1 MHIRTNDRLM
11 KQSSPDI
18 DKLAGIEYYTT
29 EFDGIG
35 GTIKKNTEDF
45 HVQEII
51 SNIFLNQITPD
62 QTTSNIFPV
71 YEIRKKGMD
80 SSHAILT
87 LRKKTGLDLK
97 IVGIKDA
104 KATTIQYASSSSSSS
119 STRKTI
125 KNIDLGKIKLTL
137 VGFSRKPIE
146 KNNLVGNTFD
156 IRIVEPKRDKLGN
169 ISQFLRDINRLGNYY
184 GLQRF
189 GSERLVTHLVGK
201 AILERKFDKA
211 IEILLTY
218 TTKYDSKFSREI
230 REKLKDIKSN
240 PNLIHEIPPGMDIE
254 KNLAQA
260 ILKGKDPISVL
271 RTIPINIRRLFVQAF
286 QAYLFN
292 KTLSIAIRND
302 FSLTV
307 PEENDLCFDVF
318 ADELIFGKI
327 RKYEKEKPTDSRIL
341 RLPIIRLPGYS
352 FQPGKN
358 RFDKIIKEFMK
369 YENIAAK
376 DFFIKE
382 MQELS
387 ESGGFRQAC
396 YICKNFSYIREENSL
411 SVGFSVPKGSYA
423 TVLLRELIK
432 PANPIESGF

>member
-1 MHIRTNDRLM
+1 MNDCLM
-11 KQSSPDI
+11 KKSSPDI

-29 EFDGIG
+29 DSDGIG

-51 SNIFLNQITPD
+51 SNIFLKQISPE

-119 STRKTI
+119 SARKVI

-146 KNNLVGNTFD
+146 KNDLVGNTFD
-156 IRIVEPKRDKLGN
+156 IRIVEPKRDKLDN
-169 ISQFLRDINRLGNYY
+169 ISQFLCDINRLGNYY

-211 IEILLTY
+211 KEILLTH

-230 REKLKDIKSN
+230 REKLRDIKGN

-260 ILKGKDPISVL
+260 ILRGKDSISAL

-292 KTLSIAIRND
+292 KTLSIAIRDD

-318 ADELIFGKI
+318 EDSLIFGKI
-327 RKYEKEKPTDSRIL
+327 RKYEKEKLTDTRIQK
-341 RLPIIRLPGYS
+341 LPIIRLPGYS

-358 RFDKIIKEFMK
+358 RFDKIIKELMK
-369 YENIAAK
+369 HENITAK

-396 YICKNFSYIREENSL
+396 YVCKNFQYKREENSL
-411 SVGFSVPKGSYA
+411 LVGFSVPKGSYA
-423 TVLLRELIK
+423 TILLRELIK
-432 PANPIESGF
+432 PPNPIESGF

>member
-1 MHIRTNDRLM
+1 MNDRLM

-29 EFDGIG
+29 EFNGIG

-51 SNIFLNQITPD
+51 NNIFLKQISPE

-80 SSHAILT
+80 SSHAVLT

-104 KATTIQYASSSSSSS
+104 KATTIQYASSSA
-119 STRKTI
+119 RKFI

-137 VGFSRKPIE
+137 IGFSRKPIE
-146 KNNLVGNTFD
+146 KNNLVGNTFG
-156 IRIVEPKRDKLGN
+156 IRIVKPTMDKLNN
-169 ISQFLRDINRLGNYY
+169 ITQFLSDINKLGNYY

-211 IEILLTY
+211 TEILLTY

-230 REKLKDIKSN
+230 REKLRDIKSN
-240 PNLIHEIPPGMDIE
+240 PNLLREIPPGMDIE

-260 ILKGKDPISVL
+260 ILMGKDSISAL

-292 KTLSIAIRND
+292 KTLSIAIRDD

-318 ADELIFGKI
+318 EDSLIFGKI
-327 RKYEKEKPTDSRIL
+327 RKYEKEKFMDNKMQ

-358 RFDKIIKEFMK
+358 RFDKILKEFMK
-369 YENIAAK
+369 HENITAK

-396 YICKNFSYIREENSL
+396 YVCKNFKYKREDNSL
-411 SVGFSVPKGSYA
+411 FVEFSVPKGSYA

>member
-1 MHIRTNDRLM
+1 MDVKTNDRLM

-18 DKLAGIEYYTT
+18 DKLAGIEYYSTG
-29 EFDGIG
+29 FDGIG
-35 GTIKKNTEDF
+35 GTIKKNVDDF

-51 SNIFLNQITPD
+51 NNIFLEQISPD
-62 QTTSNIFPV
+62 QTSSNVFPV

-80 SSHAILT
+80 SSHAILI

-104 KATTIQYASSSSSSS
+104 KATTIQYASSN
-119 STRKTI
+119 TRKAI

-146 KNNLVGNTFD
+146 KNNLVGNIFE
-156 IRIVEPKRDKLGN
+156 IRIAEPKRDKLDN

-211 IEILLTY
+211 TEILMTY
-218 TTKYDSKFSREI
+218 TTNYDSKFSREI
-230 REKLKDIKSN
+230 REKLSDIKSN
-240 PNLIHEIPPGMDIE
+240 PNLIREIPPGMDIE
-254 KNLAQA
+254 KNIAQA
-260 ILKGKDPISVL
+260 ILRGKDSISAL
-271 RTIPINIRRLFVQAF
+271 RTIPISIRRLFVQAF
-286 QAYLFN
+286 QAFLFN
-292 KTLSIAIRND
+292 KTLSIAIRDD
-302 FSLTV
+302 FSLTI

-318 ADELIFGKI
+318 GDDLTFGKI
-327 RKYEKEKPTDSRIL
+327 RKYEKGKPTDSRVQ

-369 YENIAAK
+369 QENINAK

-396 YICKNFSYIREENSL
+396 YVCKNFKYKREENSL
-411 SVGFSVPKGSYA
+411 LVGFSVPKGSYA

-432 PANPIESGF
+432 PVNPIESGF

>member
-1 MHIRTNDRLM
+1 MNDCLM
-11 KQSSPDI
+11 KKSSPDI

-51 SNIFLNQITPD
+51 NNIFLNQISPE
-62 QTTSNIFPV
+62 QTVSNIFPV
-71 YEIRKKGMD
+71 YEIRKKGID

-104 KATTIQYASSSSSSS
+104 KATTIQYASSN
-119 STRKTI
+119 TRKVI

-146 KNNLVGNTFD
+146 KNNLIGNTFE
-156 IRIVEPKRDKLGN
+156 IRIVEPKRDKLDN
-169 ISQFLRDINRLGNYY
+169 ISQFLRDINSLGNYY

-211 IEILLTY
+211 TEILMTY

-230 REKLKDIKSN
+230 REKLRDIKSN
-240 PNLIHEIPPGMDIE
+240 PNLLHEIPSGMDIE

-260 ILKGKDPISVL
+260 ILRGKDPISAL

-292 KTLSIAIRND
+292 KTLSIAIRDD
-302 FSLTV
+302 FSLNV
-307 PEENDLCFDVF
+307 PEENDLCFDVY
-318 ADELIFGKI
+318 DDSLIFGKI
-327 RKYEKEKPTDSRIL
+327 RKYEKEKPTDSRIH

-358 RFDKIIKEFMK
+358 RFDKILKEFMK
-369 YENIAAK
+369 SENMTAK

-382 MQELS
+382 MQEVS

-396 YICKNFSYIREENSL
+396 FVCKHFKHKIEENSL
-411 SVGFSVPKGSYA
+411 LVGFSVPKGSYA
-423 TVLLRELIK
+423 TILLRELIK

>member
-1 MHIRTNDRLM
+1 M

-104 KATTIQYASSSSSSS
+104 KATTIQYASSSSS
-119 STRKTI
+119 TRKTI

-156 IRIVEPKRDKLGN
+156 IRIVEPKRDKLGK

-260 ILKGKDPISVL
+260 ILKGKDPISAL

-327 RKYEKEKPTDSRIL
+327 RKYEKEKPTDSRIQ

-396 YICKNFSYIREENSL
+396 YICNNFSYMREENSL

>member
-1 MHIRTNDRLM
+1 M

-18 DKLAGIEYYTT
+18 DKLAGIEYYAT
-29 EFDGIG
+29 EFDGMG

-51 SNIFLNQITPD
+51 SNIFLEQISPE
-62 QTTSNIFPV
+62 QTRSNIFPV

-87 LRKKTGLDLK
+87 LKKKTGLDLK

-104 KATTIQYASSSSSSS
+104 KATTIQYASSNS
-119 STRKTI
+119 STRKVI
-125 KNIDLGKIKLTL
+125 KNMDLGKIKLTL

-156 IRIVEPKRDKLGN
+156 IRIVEPKRDKLDN
-169 ISQFLRDINRLGNYY
+169 IVQFLCDINSLGNYY

-211 IEILLTY
+211 TEILLTY
-218 TTKYDSKFSREI
+218 TTKYDSKYSQEI
-230 REKLKDIKSN
+230 REKLRDIKSN
-240 PNLIHEIPPGMDIE
+240 PNLLREIPPGMDIE
-254 KNLAQA
+254 INLAQA
-260 ILKGKDPISVL
+260 ILKGKDSISAL

-292 KTLSIAIRND
+292 KTLSIAIRD
-302 FSLTV
+302 EFSLTV

-318 ADELIFGKI
+318 DDNLIFGKI
-327 RKYEKEKPTDSRIL
+327 RKYEKEKPTDSRIQ

-369 YENIAAK
+369 HENITAK

-382 MQELS
+382 MQEIS

-396 YICKNFSYIREENSL
+396 YVCKNFKYKKEENSL
-411 SVGFSVPKGSYA
+411 LVGFSVPKGSYA

-432 PANPIESGF
+432 PVNPIESGF

>member
-1 MHIRTNDRLM
+1 M

-18 DKLAGIEYYTT
+18 DKLAGIEYYST

-35 GTIKKNTEDF
+35 GTIKKNAEDF

-51 SNIFLNQITPD
+51 NNIFLEQISPD
-62 QTTSNIFPV
+62 QTSNNVFPV
-71 YEIRKKGMD
+71 YEIKKKGMD
-80 SSHAILT
+80 SSHAILI

-104 KATTIQYASSSSSSS
+104 KAATIQYASSN
-119 STRKTI
+119 TRKAV

-146 KNNLVGNTFD
+146 KNNLVGNIFQ
-156 IRIVEPKRDKLGN
+156 IRIAEPKRDKVDN
-169 ISQFLRDINRLGNYY
+169 ILQFLSDINRLGNYY

-211 IEILLTY
+211 IEILMTY
-218 TTKYDSKFSREI
+218 TTNYDSKFSREI
-230 REKLKDIKSN
+230 REKLSDIKSN
-240 PNLIHEIPPGMDIE
+240 PNLIREIPHGMDIE

-260 ILKGKDPISVL
+260 ILRGKDSISAL
-271 RTIPINIRRLFVQAF
+271 RTIPISIRRLFVQAF
-286 QAYLFN
+286 QAFLFN
-292 KTLSIAIRND
+292 KTLSIAIRDD
-302 FSLTV
+302 FSLTI

-318 ADELIFGKI
+318 GDDLTFGKI
-327 RKYEKEKPTDSRIL
+327 RKYEKGKPTDSRVK

-369 YENIAAK
+369 QENLNAK

-396 YICKNFSYIREENSL
+396 YVCKNFKYKKEENSL
-411 SVGFSVPKGSYA
+411 LVGFSVPKGSYA

-432 PANPIESGF
+432 PVNPIESGF

>member
-1 MHIRTNDRLM
+1 M
-11 KQSSPDI
+11 KISSPDI

-29 EFDGIG
+29 EFEGIG

-51 SNIFLNQITPD
+51 NDIFLSQISPE
-62 QTTSNIFPV
+62 QTASNIFPV
-71 YEIRKKGMD
+71 YEIRKKGID

-104 KATTIQYASSSSSSS
+104 KATTIQYASSS
-119 STRKTI
+119 TRKVV

-146 KNNLVGNTFD
+146 KNNLVGNTFE
-156 IRIVEPKRDKLGN
+156 IRIVEPKRDKLDN
-169 ISQFLRDINRLGNYY
+169 ISQFLYDINNLGNYY

-211 IEILLTY
+211 TEILMTC

-230 REKLKDIKSN
+230 REKLRDIKSN
-240 PNLIHEIPPGMDIE
+240 PNLLHEIPPGMDIE

-260 ILKGKDPISVL
+260 ILRGKDPISAL

-292 KTLSIAIRND
+292 KTLSVAIRDD
-302 FSLTV
+302 FSLNI
-307 PEENDLCFDVF
+307 PEENDLCFDVY
-318 ADELIFGKI
+318 DDSLIFGKI
-327 RKYEKEKPTDSRIL
+327 RKYEKEKPTDSRIH

-358 RFDKIIKEFMK
+358 RFDKILKDFMK
-369 YENIAAK
+369 SENMTAK

-396 YICKNFSYIREENSL
+396 FVCKNFKHKKEENSL
-411 SVGFSVPKGSYA
+411 LVGFSVPKGSYA
-423 TVLLRELIK
+423 TILLRELIK

>member
-1 MHIRTNDRLM
+1 MNERLM

-51 SNIFLNQITPD
+51 SSIFLNQISPD
-62 QTTSNIFPV
+62 KTTSNIFPV

-104 KATTIQYASSSSSSS
+104 KATTIQYASSSSS
-119 STRKTI
+119 KTKKVI

-137 VGFSRKPIE
+137 IGFSRKPIE

-156 IRIVEPKRDKLGN
+156 IRIVEPKRQKLDN
-169 ISQFLRDINRLGNYY
+169 ISQFLHDINSLGNYY

-230 REKLKDIKSN
+230 REKLKDIKNN

-254 KNLAQA
+254 KNIAAA
-260 ILKGKDPISVL
+260 IIKGKDSISAL

-286 QAYLFN
+286 QAFLFN
-292 KTLSIAIRND
+292 KTLSIAIKND
-302 FSLTV
+302 FSLNV

-318 ADELIFGKI
+318 ADDLIFGKI
-327 RKYEKEKPTDSRIL
+327 RKYEKEKPTDGRIQ

-358 RFDKIIKEFMK
+358 RFDKIIKELMT

-396 YICKNFSYIREENSL
+396 YVCKNFKYKREENSL
-411 SVGFSVPKGSYA
+411 LVGFSVPKGSYA

>member
-1 MHIRTNDRLM
+1 M

-18 DKLAGIEYYTT
+18 DKLAGIEYYST

-35 GTIKKNTEDF
+35 GTIKKNAEDF

-51 SNIFLNQITPD
+51 NNIFLEQISPD
-62 QTTSNIFPV
+62 QTSNNVFPV
-71 YEIRKKGMD
+71 YEIKKKGMD
-80 SSHAILT
+80 SSHAILI

-104 KATTIQYASSSSSSS
+104 KAATIQYASSN
-119 STRKTI
+119 TRKAV

-146 KNNLVGNTFD
+146 KNNLVGNIFQ
-156 IRIVEPKRDKLGN
+156 IRIAEPKRDKVDN
-169 ISQFLRDINRLGNYY
+169 ILQFLSDINRLGNYY

-211 IEILLTY
+211 IEILMTY
-218 TTKYDSKFSREI
+218 TTNYDSKFSREI
-230 REKLKDIKSN
+230 REKLSDIKSN
-240 PNLIHEIPPGMDIE
+240 PNLIREIPPGMDIE

-260 ILKGKDPISVL
+260 ILRGKDSISAL
-271 RTIPINIRRLFVQAF
+271 RTIPISIRRLFVQAF
-286 QAYLFN
+286 QAFLFN
-292 KTLSIAIRND
+292 KTLSIAIRDD
-302 FSLTV
+302 FSLTI

-318 ADELIFGKI
+318 GDDLTFGKI
-327 RKYEKEKPTDSRIL
+327 RKYEKGKPTDSRVK

-369 YENIAAK
+369 QENLNAK

-396 YICKNFSYIREENSL
+396 YVCKNFKYKKEENSL
-411 SVGFSVPKGSYA
+411 LVGFSVPKGSYA

-432 PANPIESGF
+432 PVNPIESGF

>member
-1 MHIRTNDRLM
+1 MHLKTNDRSM

-18 DKLAGIEYYTT
+18 DKLAGIEYYATG
-29 EFDGIG
+29 FDGIG
-35 GTIKKNTEDF
+35 GTIKKNTDDF

-51 SNIFLNQITPD
+51 NNNFLEQISPD
-62 QTTSNIFPV
+62 PTSPNVFPV

-80 SSHAILT
+80 SSHAIIT

-104 KATTIQYASSSSSSS
+104 KATTIQYASSN
-119 STRKTI
+119 TRKAI
-125 KNIDLGKIKLTL
+125 KNIDLGKIKLKL

-146 KNNLVGNTFD
+146 KNNLVGNIFE
-156 IRIVEPKRDKLGN
+156 IRIAEPKKDKLDN
-169 ISQFLRDINRLGNYY
+169 ILQFLRDINRLGNYY

-211 IEILLTY
+211 TEILLTY
-218 TTKYDSKFSREI
+218 TTNYDSKFSREI
-230 REKLKDIKSN
+230 REKLRDIKSN
-240 PNLIHEIPPGMDIE
+240 PNLIREIPPGMDIE
-254 KNLAQA
+254 KNLAKA
-260 ILKGKDPISVL
+260 ILIGKDPISAL
-271 RTIPINIRRLFVQAF
+271 RTIPISIRRLFVQAF
-286 QAYLFN
+286 QAFLFN
-292 KTLSIAIRND
+292 KTLSIAIRDD
-302 FSLTV
+302 FSLTI
-307 PEENDLCFDVF
+307 PEESDLCFDVF
-318 ADELIFGKI
+318 GDDLTFGKI
-327 RKYEKEKPTDSRIL
+327 RKYEKGKPADSRIQ

-369 YENIAAK
+369 QENINAK

-396 YICKNFSYIREENSL
+396 YVCKNFKYKKEENSL
-411 SVGFSVPKGSYA
+411 LVGFSVPKGSYA

>member
-1 MHIRTNDRLM
+1 M

-35 GTIKKNTEDF
+35 GTIKKNTDDF

-51 SNIFLNQITPD
+51 SKIFLEQLSSD

-104 KATTIQYASSSSSSS
+104 KATTIQYASSN
-119 STRKTI
+119 TRRAI

-146 KNNLVGNTFD
+146 KNNLVGNTFE
-156 IRIVEPKRDKLGN
+156 IRIAEPKMDKLDN
-169 ISQFLRDINRLGNYY
+169 ILQFLYDINSLGNYY

-189 GSERLVTHLVGK
+189 GSERLVTHLVGR

-211 IEILLTY
+211 TEILLTY
-218 TTKYDSKFSREI
+218 TTKYDSRFSREI
-230 REKLKDIKSN
+230 REKLRDIKSN
-240 PNLIHEIPPGMDIE
+240 PNLIREIPPGMDIE

-260 ILKGKDPISVL
+260 ILRGKDSITAL
-271 RTIPINIRRLFVQAF
+271 RTIPISIRRLFVQAF
-286 QAYLFN
+286 QAFLFN
-292 KTLSIAIRND
+292 KTLSIAIKND

-318 ADELIFGKI
+318 EDDLIFGKI
-327 RKYEKEKPTDSRIL
+327 RKYEKEKPTDGRVQ

-369 YENIAAK
+369 QENLSAK

-396 YICKNFSYIREENSL
+396 YVCKNFKYKREENSL
-411 SVGFSVPKGSYA
+411 LVGFSVPKGSYA

-432 PANPIESGF
+432 PVNPIESGF

>member
-1 MHIRTNDRLM
+1 M

-51 SNIFLNQITPD
+51 SKIFIDQVSPD

-104 KATTIQYASSSSSSS
+104 KATTIQYASSR
-119 STRKTI
+119 TRRAI

-146 KNNLVGNTFD
+146 KNNLVGNTFE
-156 IRIVEPKRDKLGN
+156 IRIAEPKMDKLDN
-169 ISQFLRDINRLGNYY
+169 ILQFLGDINSLGNYY

-189 GSERLVTHLVGK
+189 GSERLVTHLVGR

-211 IEILLTY
+211 TEILLTY

-230 REKLKDIKSN
+230 REKLRDIKSN
-240 PNLIHEIPPGMDIE
+240 PNLIREIPPGMDIE

-260 ILKGKDPISVL
+260 IVRGKDSITAL
-271 RTIPINIRRLFVQAF
+271 RTIPISIRRLFVQAF
-286 QAYLFN
+286 QAFLFN
-292 KTLSIAIRND
+292 KTLSIAIKNN
-302 FSLTV
+302 FSLTI

-318 ADELIFGKI
+318 EDDLIFGKI
-327 RKYEKEKPTDSRIL
+327 RKYEKEKPTDSRVQ

-369 YENIAAK
+369 QENLSSK

-396 YICKNFSYIREENSL
+396 YVCKNFKYKREENSL
-411 SVGFSVPKGSYA
+411 LVGFSVPKGSYA

-432 PANPIESGF
+432 PVNPIESGF

>member
-1 MHIRTNDRLM
+1 M

-18 DKLAGIEYYTT
+18 DKLAGIEYYAT
-29 EFDGIG
+29 EFDGMG

-51 SNIFLNQITPD
+51 SNIFLKQISPE
-62 QTTSNIFPV
+62 QTRSNIFPV

-87 LRKKTGLDLK
+87 LKKKTGLDLK

-104 KATTIQYASSSSSSS
+104 KATTIQYASSNS
-119 STRKTI
+119 STRKVI
-125 KNIDLGKIKLTL
+125 KNMDLGKIKLTL

-156 IRIVEPKRDKLGN
+156 IRIVEPKRDKLDN
-169 ISQFLRDINRLGNYY
+169 IVQFLCDINSLGNYY

-211 IEILLTY
+211 TEILLTY
-218 TTKYDSKFSREI
+218 TTKYDSKYSQEI
-230 REKLKDIKSN
+230 REKLRDIKSN
-240 PNLIHEIPPGMDIE
+240 PNLLREIPPGMDIE
-254 KNLAQA
+254 INLAQA
-260 ILKGKDPISVL
+260 ILKGKDSISAL

-292 KTLSIAIRND
+292 KTLSIAIRD
-302 FSLTV
+302 EFSLTV

-318 ADELIFGKI
+318 DDNLIFGKI
-327 RKYEKEKPTDSRIL
+327 RKYEKEKPTDSRIQ

-369 YENIAAK
+369 HENITAK

-382 MQELS
+382 MQEIS

-396 YICKNFSYIREENSL
+396 YVCKNFKYKKEENSL
-411 SVGFSVPKGSYA
+411 LVGFSVPKGSYA

-432 PANPIESGF
+432 PVNPIESGF

>member
-1 MHIRTNDRLM
+1 M
-11 KQSSPDI
+11 KKSSPDI

-29 EFDGIG
+29 EFEGIG

-51 SNIFLNQITPD
+51 NDIFLSQISPE
-62 QTTSNIFPV
+62 QTASNIFPV
-71 YEIRKKGMD
+71 YEIRKKGID

-104 KATTIQYASSSSSSS
+104 KATTIQYASSS
-119 STRKTI
+119 TRKVI

-137 VGFSRKPIE
+137 VGYSRKPIE
-146 KNNLVGNTFD
+146 KNNLVGNTFE
-156 IRIVEPKRDKLGN
+156 IRIVEPKRDKLDN
-169 ISQFLRDINRLGNYY
+169 ISQFLYDINNLGNYY

-211 IEILLTY
+211 TEILMTC

-230 REKLKDIKSN
+230 REKLRDIKSN
-240 PNLIHEIPPGMDIE
+240 PNLLHEIPPGMDIE

-260 ILKGKDPISVL
+260 ILRGKDPISAL

-292 KTLSIAIRND
+292 KTLSVAIRDD
-302 FSLTV
+302 FSLNI
-307 PEENDLCFDVF
+307 PEENDLCFDVY
-318 ADELIFGKI
+318 DDSLIFGKI
-327 RKYEKEKPTDSRIL
+327 RKYEKEKPTDSRIH
-341 RLPIIRLPGYS
+341 RLPTIRLPGYS

-358 RFDKIIKEFMK
+358 RFDKILKEFMK
-369 YENIAAK
+369 SENMTAK

-396 YICKNFSYIREENSL
+396 FVCKNFKHKKEENSL
-411 SVGFSVPKGSYA
+411 LVGFSVPKGSYA
-423 TVLLRELIK
+423 TILLRELIK

>member
-1 MHIRTNDRLM
+1 M

-18 DKLAGIEYYTT
+18 DKLAGIEHYAT
-29 EFDGIG
+29 EFDGMG

-51 SNIFLNQITPD
+51 SNIFLKQISPE
-62 QTTSNIFPV
+62 QTRSNIFPV

-87 LRKKTGLDLK
+87 LKKKTGLDLK

-104 KATTIQYASSSSSSS
+104 KATTIQYASSNS
-119 STRKTI
+119 STRKVI
-125 KNIDLGKIKLTL
+125 KNMDLGKIKLTL

-156 IRIVEPKRDKLGN
+156 IRIVEPKRDKLDN
-169 ISQFLRDINRLGNYY
+169 IVQFLCDINSLGNYY

-211 IEILLTY
+211 TEILLTY
-218 TTKYDSKFSREI
+218 TTKYDSKFSLEI
-230 REKLKDIKSN
+230 REKLRDIKSN
-240 PNLIHEIPPGMDIE
+240 PNLLREIPPGMDIE
-254 KNLAQA
+254 INLAQA
-260 ILKGKDPISVL
+260 ILRGKDSISAL

-292 KTLSIAIRND
+292 KTLSIAIRD
-302 FSLTV
+302 EFSLTV

-318 ADELIFGKI
+318 DDNLIFGKI
-327 RKYEKEKPTDSRIL
+327 RKYEKEKPTDSRIQ

-369 YENIAAK
+369 HENITAK

-382 MQELS
+382 MQEIS

-396 YICKNFSYIREENSL
+396 YVCKNFKYKKEENSL
-411 SVGFSVPKGSYA
+411 LVGFSVPKGSYA

-432 PANPIESGF
+432 PVNPIESGF

>member
-1 MHIRTNDRLM
+1 M

-18 DKLAGIEYYTT
+18 DKLAGIEYYTI

-51 SNIFLNQITPD
+51 SNIFLNQISPD

-71 YEIRKKGMD
+71 YEIRKKGID
-80 SSHAILT
+80 SSHAVLT

-104 KATTIQYASSSSSSS
+104 KATTIQYASSG
-119 STRKTI
+119 STRKVI

-137 VGFSRKPIE
+137 VGFSKKPIE
-146 KNNLVGNTFD
+146 KNNLVGNTFN
-156 IRIVEPKRDKLGN
+156 IRIVEPKRDKLDN

-211 IEILLTY
+211 TEILLTY

-230 REKLKDIKSN
+230 REKLRDIKGN

-260 ILKGKDPISVL
+260 ILKGKDSISAL

-302 FSLTV
+302 FSLNV

-318 ADELIFGKI
+318 ADDLIFGKI
-327 RKYEKEKPTDSRIL
+327 RKYEKEKSMDSRIQ

-396 YICKNFSYIREENSL
+396 YVCKNFKYKREENSL
-411 SVGFSVPKGSYA
+411 LVGFSVPKGSYA

>member
-1 MHIRTNDRLM
+1 MR
-11 KQSSPDI
+11 KSSPDI

-51 SNIFLNQITPD
+51 NEIFLSQISPE
-62 QTTSNIFPV
+62 QTASNIFPV
-71 YEIRKKGMD
+71 YEIRKKGID

-87 LRKKTGLDLK
+87 LSKKTGLDLK

-104 KATTIQYASSSSSSS
+104 KATTIQYASSS
-119 STRKTI
+119 TRKVV

-146 KNNLVGNTFD
+146 KNNLVGNTFE
-156 IRIVEPKRDKLGN
+156 IRIVEPKRDKLDN
-169 ISQFLRDINRLGNYY
+169 ISQFLYDINSLGNYY

-211 IEILLTY
+211 TEILMTC

-230 REKLKDIKSN
+230 REKLRDIKSN
-240 PNLIHEIPPGMDIE
+240 PNLLHEIPPGMDIE

-260 ILKGKDPISVL
+260 ILRGKDSISAL

-292 KTLSIAIRND
+292 KTLSIAIRED
-302 FSLTV
+302 FSLNV
-307 PEENDLCFDVF
+307 PEENDLCFDVYG
-318 ADELIFGKI
+318 DSLIFGKI
-327 RKYEKEKPTDSRIL
+327 RKYEKEKPTDSRIH

-358 RFDKIIKEFMK
+358 RFDKILKEFMK
-369 YENIAAK
+369 SEHMTAK

-396 YICKNFSYIREENSL
+396 FVCKNFKHKIEENSL
-411 SVGFSVPKGSYA
+411 LVGFSVPKGSYA
-423 TVLLRELIK
+423 TILLREIIK

>member
-1 MHIRTNDRLM
+1 MNDRLM

-18 DKLAGIEYYTT
+18 DKLAGIEYYAT

-51 SNIFLNQITPD
+51 NNIFLNQISPE

-80 SSHAILT
+80 SSHAVLT

-104 KATTIQYASSSSSSS
+104 KATTIQYASSN
-119 STRKTI
+119 TRKVI

-137 VGFSRKPIE
+137 VGFSKKPIE
-146 KNNLVGNTFD
+146 KNNLVGNTFE
-156 IRIVEPKRDKLGN
+156 IRIVEPKRDKLDN
-169 ISQFLRDINRLGNYY
+169 ISQFLLDINRLGNYY

-211 IEILLTY
+211 TEILMTF

-230 REKLKDIKSN
+230 REKLRDIKSN
-240 PNLIHEIPPGMDIE
+240 PNLLREIPPGMDIE

-260 ILKGKDPISVL
+260 ILRGKDSISTL

-292 KTLSIAIRND
+292 KTLSIAIRDD

-318 ADELIFGKI
+318 EDSLIFGKI
-327 RKYEKEKPTDSRIL
+327 RKYEKEKLTDSRMQ

-358 RFDKIIKEFMK
+358 RFDKILKEFMK
-369 YENIAAK
+369 HENITAK

-396 YICKNFSYIREENSL
+396 YVCKNFKYKREENSL
-411 SVGFSVPKGSYA
+411 LVGFSVPKGSYA
-423 TVLLRELIK
+423 TILLRELIK

>member
-1 MHIRTNDRLM
+1 M
-11 KQSSPDI
+11 KKSSPDI

-29 EFDGIG
+29 EFEGIG

-51 SNIFLNQITPD
+51 NDIFLSQISPE
-62 QTTSNIFPV
+62 QTASNIFPV
-71 YEIRKKGMD
+71 YEIRKKGID

-104 KATTIQYASSSSSSS
+104 KATTIQYASSS
-119 STRKTI
+119 TRKVI

-137 VGFSRKPIE
+137 VGYSRKPIE
-146 KNNLVGNTFD
+146 KNNLVGNTFE
-156 IRIVEPKRDKLGN
+156 IRIVEPKRDKLDN
-169 ISQFLRDINRLGNYY
+169 ISQFLYDINNLGNYY

-211 IEILLTY
+211 TEILMTC

-230 REKLKDIKSN
+230 REKLRDIKSN
-240 PNLIHEIPPGMDIE
+240 PNLLHEIPPGMDIE

-260 ILKGKDPISVL
+260 ILRGKDPISAL

-292 KTLSIAIRND
+292 KTLSVAIRDD
-302 FSLTV
+302 FSLNI
-307 PEENDLCFDVF
+307 PEENDLCFDVY
-318 ADELIFGKI
+318 DDSLIFGKI
-327 RKYEKEKPTDSRIL
+327 RKYEKEKPTDSRIH

-358 RFDKIIKEFMK
+358 RFDKILKDFMK
-369 YENIAAK
+369 SENMTAK

-396 YICKNFSYIREENSL
+396 FVCKNFKHKIEKNSL
-411 SVGFSVPKGSYA
+411 LVGFSVPKGSYA
-423 TVLLRELIK
+423 TILLRELIK

>member
-1 MHIRTNDRLM
+1 M

-18 DKLAGIEYYTT
+18 DKLAGIEYYAT
-29 EFDGIG
+29 EFDGMG

-51 SNIFLNQITPD
+51 SNIFLKQVSPEHTR
-62 QTTSNIFPV
+62 SNIFPV

-87 LRKKTGLDLK
+87 LKKKTGLDLK

-104 KATTIQYASSSSSSS
+104 KATTIQYASSNSSA
-119 STRKTI
+119 RKVI
-125 KNIDLGKIKLTL
+125 KNMDLGKIKLTL

-156 IRIVEPKRDKLGN
+156 IRIVEPKRDKLDN
-169 ISQFLRDINRLGNYY
+169 IVQFLCNINSLGNYY

-201 AILERKFDKA
+201 AILKRKFDKA
-211 IEILLTY
+211 TEILLTY
-218 TTKYDSKFSREI
+218 TTKYDSKYSQEI
-230 REKLKDIKSN
+230 REKLRDIKSN
-240 PNLIHEIPPGMDIE
+240 PNLLREIPPGMDIE
-254 KNLAQA
+254 INLAQA
-260 ILKGKDPISVL
+260 ILKGKDSISAL

-292 KTLSIAIRND
+292 KTLSIAIRD
-302 FSLTV
+302 EFSLTV

-318 ADELIFGKI
+318 DDNLIFGKI
-327 RKYEKEKPTDSRIL
+327 RKYEKEKPTDSRIQ

-369 YENIAAK
+369 HENLTAK

-382 MQELS
+382 MQEIS

-396 YICKNFSYIREENSL
+396 YVCKNFKYKKEENSL
-411 SVGFSVPKGSYA
+411 LVGFSVPKGSYA

-432 PANPIESGF
+432 PVNPIESGF

>member
-1 MHIRTNDRLM
+1 M

-104 KATTIQYASSSSSSS
+104 KATTIQYASSSTSR
-119 STRKTI
+119 TRKTI

-211 IEILLTY
+211 MEILLTY

-260 ILKGKDPISVL
+260 ILKGKDPISAL

-292 KTLSIAIRND
+292 KTLSNAIRND

-307 PEENDLCFDVF
+307 PEENDLCFDVLV
-318 ADELIFGKI
+318 DELIFGKI
-327 RKYEKEKPTDSRIL
+327 RKYEKEKPTDSRIQ

-358 RFDKIIKEFMK
+358 RFDKIITEFMK

>member
-1 MHIRTNDRLM
+1 M

-18 DKLAGIEYYTT
+18 DKLAGIEYYAT
-29 EFDGIG
+29 EFDGMG

-51 SNIFLNQITPD
+51 SNIFLKQISPE
-62 QTTSNIFPV
+62 QTRSNIFPV

-87 LRKKTGLDLK
+87 LKKKTGLDLK

-104 KATTIQYASSSSSSS
+104 KATTIQYASSNS
-119 STRKTI
+119 STRKVV
-125 KNIDLGKIKLTL
+125 KNMDLGKIKLTL

-156 IRIVEPKRDKLGN
+156 IRIIEPKRDKLDN
-169 ISQFLRDINRLGNYY
+169 IAQFLCDINSLGNYY

-211 IEILLTY
+211 TEILLTY

-230 REKLKDIKSN
+230 REKLIDIKSN
-240 PNLIHEIPPGMDIE
+240 PNLLREIPPGMDIE
-254 KNLAQA
+254 INLAQA
-260 ILKGKDPISVL
+260 ILKGKDSISAL

-292 KTLSIAIRND
+292 KTLSIAIRD
-302 FSLTV
+302 EFSLTV

-318 ADELIFGKI
+318 DDNLIFGKI
-327 RKYEKEKPTDSRIL
+327 RKYEKEKPTDSRIQ

-369 YENIAAK
+369 HENITAK

-382 MQELS
+382 MQEIS

-396 YICKNFSYIREENSL
+396 YVCKNFKYKKEENSL
-411 SVGFSVPKGSYA
+411 LVGFSVPKGSYA

-432 PANPIESGF
+432 PVNPIESGF

>member
-1 MHIRTNDRLM
+1 MNDRLM

-35 GTIKKNTEDF
+35 GAIKKNTEDF

-51 SNIFLNQITPD
+51 SNTFLEQISPE

-87 LRKKTGLDLK
+87 LREKTGLDLK

-104 KATTIQYASSSSSSS
+104 KATTIQYASSSSS
-119 STRKTI
+119 TRKVI

-156 IRIVEPKRDKLGN
+156 IRIVEPKRDKLDN
-169 ISQFLRDINRLGNYY
+169 ITQFLSDINRLGNYY

-211 IEILLTY
+211 TEILLSY
-218 TTKYDSKFSREI
+218 TTKYDSKFSLEI
-230 REKLKDIKSN
+230 REKLRDIKSN
-240 PNLIHEIPPGMDIE
+240 PNLIREIPPGMDIE

-260 ILKGKDPISVL
+260 ILRGKDSISAL
-271 RTIPINIRRLFVQAF
+271 RTIPINIRRIFVQAF

-292 KTLSIAIRND
+292 KTLSIAIRDD

-318 ADELIFGKI
+318 EDNLIFGKI
-327 RKYEKEKPTDSRIL
+327 RKYEKEKLTDSRMQ

-369 YENIAAK
+369 QENITAK

-396 YICKNFSYIREENSL
+396 YVCKNFRYEREENSL
-411 SVGFSVPKGSYA
+411 LVGFSVPKGSYA
-423 TVLLRELIK
+423 TILLRELIK

>member
-1 MHIRTNDRLM
+1 M